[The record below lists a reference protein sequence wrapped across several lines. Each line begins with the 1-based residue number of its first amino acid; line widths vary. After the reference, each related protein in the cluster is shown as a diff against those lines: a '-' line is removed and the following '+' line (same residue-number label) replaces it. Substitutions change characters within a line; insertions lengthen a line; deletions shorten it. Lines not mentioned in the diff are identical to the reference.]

1 MTSFAWHD
9 AERVVHFGRGIAA
22 EAVELLEGAGYTL
35 LTTSRGA
42 DALPAVVEAAD
53 AVHEVPAGKVDEI
66 AGDLLDRVVG
76 HRIVGLGGGRV
87 IDTAKAIVAA
97 RRAGGTTGARA
108 MAIPTTLS
116 GAEMTVVHRTA
127 RGAPDGTGMVRPE
140 VVIND
145 PALSASQP
153 DAELAASALN
163 AMAHALEGPVTTR
176 SHPVARL
183 TGAEAVRLLL
193 SEDSDDVALGALLAG
208 SVIDS
213 TGYGLHHVL
222 AQTLVRVGGAEHA
235 FANAVLLPHT
245 ARALGLDPE
254 PAERLLPRTGVSGI
268 RELGVE
274 RERLRDCADAAAGR
288 GELDLTPPV
297 RSRDELLALYEAAW

>member
-1 MTSFAWHD
+1 VTAFAWHD
-9 AERVVHFGRGIAA
+9 GERVIHFGRGSAA
-22 EAVELLEGAGYTL
+22 DAVSLLGGPGYAL
-35 LTTSRGA
+35 LTTPRGA
-42 DALPAVVEAAD
+42 AALPAVVEAAA
-53 AVHEVPAGKVDEI
+53 AVHEVPGGLVDEL
-66 AGDLLDRVVG
+66 AGDLLDVVAEDRVVA
-76 HRIVGLGGGRV
+76 LGGGRV

-97 RRAGGTTGARA
+97 RGGRA

-116 GAEMTVVHRTA
+116 AAEMTVVHRRA
-127 RGAPDGTGMVRPE
+127 RGAPDQTGFVRPA

-153 DAELAASALN
+153 DAELAASTLN
-163 AMAHALEGPVTTR
+163 AMSHALEGPLTTR

-183 TGAEAVRLLL
+183 TGDEAVRLLL
-193 SEDSDDVALGALLAG
+193 SRDRDEIALGALLAG

-245 ARALGLDPE
+245 LRALGLDPT
-254 PAERLLPRTGVSGI
+254 PAEQVLPRTGVSRI
-268 RELGVE
+268 SEIGVE
-274 RERLRDCADAAAGR
+274 RERLAACADAAAER
-288 GELDLTPPV
+288 GELDLTPPR
-297 RSRDELLALYEAAW
+297 RSRDELLAIYDAAW